1 MTNVL
6 LVDDHT
12 IVRKGLKQ
20 ILDETEDIV
29 VLSEASNGQEAIEE
43 VDRNSFDVIVLD
55 ISMPGMSGLDVIKQL
70 KTVAPA
76 LNVLV
81 LSMHPEEQYAI
92 RSLKAGA
99 AGYLTKDKA
108 PEELITA
115 IRRVA
120 TGARY
125 ISSTLAERLA
135 SILNNGSAKA
145 PHETLSDRE
154 YQILCLIGAGVTV
167 RQIADQLSLSI
178 KTVSTYRT
186 RLLRKMNLETNAEL
200 MRYTLDNQ
208 LVD

>member
-135 SILNNGSAKA
+135 SILNNGAAKA